1 MDFAFAY
8 ILIAFVTLAVKVAF
22 VLAAAISI
30 FVVLV
35 VLHDHTIA
43 KDFSRLDQQKRRD
56 ELH

>member
-22 VLAAAISI
+22 VLAAGVQHLRG
-30 FVVLV
+30 VVRGQRCLAM
-35 VLHDHTIA
+35 I
-43 KDFSRLDQQKRRD
+43 KERQRRN

>member
-8 ILIAFVTLAVKVAF
+8 ILIAFVTLAVKIAF

-30 FVVLV
+30 LV
-35 VLHDHTIA
+35 VLCVARDLYHMIKEREH
-43 KDFSRLDQQKRRD
+43 RRN

>member
-22 VLAAAISI
+22 VLATGLSI
-30 FVVLV
+30 LV
-35 VLHDHTIA
+35 MLWLVREVWQLH
-43 KDFSRLDQQKRRD
+43 KQLQRRN